1 MNKWKL
7 AATQEEAKKTVVFSG
22 GASNVVDSQG
32 NLVRNTE
39 RDLNNNWITEQGVF
53 LYDPQV
59 HPDTHGRE
67 YDYDIDHKLE
77 MTARKAARIKI
88 YEVSP
93 RTFGG
98 VTSLEIA
105 VDEFHVDQP
114 AIIFFSDG
122 NQQKDVIPL
131 HSAEGYPIFVPY
143 IVTHNQNAIQAH
155 YHELVKNANRM
166 RRYLMLFAQEMR
178 TLTVTFEN
186 QSHPRDVTISPYRM
200 HAADLFEAVVDAA
213 SGKRVTVNFTGG
225 PAARDKKGNP
235 LLMTPEKPLEAELY
249 ALLDQYVDEGN
260 ALRKAICELVRITV
274 FVRVVYTQS
283 AVINALEDLMAVK
296 GLRG

>member
-1 MNKWKL
+1 M
-7 AATQEEAKKTVVFSG
+7 A
-22 GASNVVDSQG
+22 
-32 NLVRNTE
+32 
-39 RDLNNNWITEQGVF
+39 
-53 LYDPQV
+53 
-59 HPDTHGRE
+59 
-67 YDYDIDHKLE
+67 
-77 MTARKAARIKI
+77 ARKAARIKI
-88 YEVSP
+88 YEISP

-143 IVTHNQNAIQAH
+143 IVTNSQNAIQAH
-155 YHELVKNANRM
+155 YQELIKNANRM
-166 RRYLMLFAQEMR
+166 RRYLVLFAQDMS
-178 TLTVTFEN
+178 TLTVTFES
-186 QSHPRDVTISPYRM
+186 QSHPGDVTISPFRM
-200 HAADLFEAVVDAA
+200 HAADLFEAVVEAA

-225 PAARDKKGNP
+225 NAARDKKGNP
-235 LLMTPEKPLEAELY
+235 VLLAPQHPLEADTY
-249 ALLDQYVDEGN
+249 AWLDQYVDEGN
-260 ALRKAICELVRITV
+260 ALRKSICELVRITV

-296 GLRG
+296 GLR